1 MKTDIKVKHVM
12 TRELVVANLNN
23 RFSQV
28 LDFFCQLKIA
38 HLPIVEED
46 KIVGIISVN
55 DALNFL
61 YAKLGAGSVNVE
73 DLNNDFKMED
83 LMTPDP
89 VHISPEAGLDEALEM
104 LDKGRF
110 QALPVVEEGK
120 LVGIVTNKDL
130 VKSFSFEVNPVEKRS
145 TYTIETSGFGI

>member
-1 MKTDIKVKHVM
+1 M

-28 LDFFCQLKIA
+28 LDFFCQFKIA

-61 YAKLGAGSVNVE
+61 YAKLGAGNVNVE
-73 DLNNDFKMED
+73 TLNEEFKMED

-110 QALPVVEEGK
+110 QALPVVEDGK

>member
-28 LDFFCQLKIA
+28 LDFFCQFKIA

-73 DLNNDFKMED
+73 DLNKDFKMED

>member
-1 MKTDIKVKHVM
+1 MKTDIKVKHIM

-28 LDFFCQLKIA
+28 LDFFCQFKIA

-61 YAKLGAGSVNVE
+61 YAKLGAGNVHVE
-73 DLNNDFKMED
+73 TLNEEFKMED

-89 VHISPEAGLDEALEM
+89 IHISPEAGLDEALEM

-110 QALPVVEEGK
+110 QALPVVEDGK

>member
-1 MKTDIKVKHVM
+1 MKTDIKVKHIM

-28 LDFFCQLKIA
+28 LDFFCQFKIA

-61 YAKLGAGSVNVE
+61 YAKLGAGNVNVE
-73 DLNNDFKMED
+73 TLNEEFKMED

-110 QALPVVEEGK
+110 QALPVVEDGK